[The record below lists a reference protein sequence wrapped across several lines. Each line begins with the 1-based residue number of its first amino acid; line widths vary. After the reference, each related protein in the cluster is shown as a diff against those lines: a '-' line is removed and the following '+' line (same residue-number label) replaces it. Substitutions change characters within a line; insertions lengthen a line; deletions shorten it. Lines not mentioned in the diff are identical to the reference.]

1 LAEAICT
8 LPLNVPVVAV
18 RLVTVAL
25 PLEMVTALMVGAVM
39 VGLASVTLLN
49 VVMVSPNWTAVFPIV
64 IVVAK
69 LLSRYDNGMEP
80 LDAAN
85 V

>member
-1 LAEAICT
+1 
-8 LPLNVPVVAV
+8 
-18 RLVTVAL
+18 
-25 PLEMVTALMVGAVM
+25 MVGAVM

-64 IVVAK
+64 MVVAK
-69 LLSRYDNGMEP
+69 LLSRYDKGMEP
-80 LDAAN
+80 LDVAN